1 MSSETITTAIL
12 LIGAVIAAGV
22 LVNAIFPI
30 IYTISDTAGSTS
42 HAVDQQART
51 DIKIINAYVSASNK
65 SADIWIKNLGST
77 RIAVNELSSSD
88 IFIGKPGEF
97 NRISYSSGWTY
108 DVLDGDSKYWLPGET
123 ILIDIDDCN
132 LLPTVSGD
140 VVYFQ
145 IVLPGGTVRSTEFT
159 AGA

>member
-42 HAVDQQART
+42 HAVDRQVRT
-51 DIKIINAYVSASNK
+51 DVKVINTFASVENQNAKIWLKNVGSVRIAANDLD
-65 SADIWIKNLGST
+65 SADIFLGK
-77 RIAVNELSSSD
+77 
-88 IFIGKPGEF
+88 IGDF
-97 NRISYSSGWTY
+97 DRISYPGDWTFTI
-108 DVLDGDSKYWLPGET
+108 LDGGPDYWQPGAT
-123 ILIDIDDCN
+123 VRIDATTN
-132 LLPTVSGD
+132 LLPDTSGD

>member
-42 HAVDQQART
+42 HAVDRQVRT
-51 DIKIINAYVSASNK
+51 DVKVINTFASASGQTAKIWLKNVGSVRIAANDLK
-65 SADIWIKNLGST
+65 GADIFLGEPGHFD
-77 RIAVNELSSSD
+77 RLSY
-88 IFIGKPGEF
+88 PGD
-97 NRISYSSGWTY
+97 WTY
-108 DVLDGDSKYWLPGET
+108 TLLDTDTDYWQPGAT
-123 ILIDIDDCN
+123 VRIDAHTD
-132 LLPTVSGD
+132 LLPDTAGD

-145 IVLPGGTVRSTEFT
+145 IVLPGGTVRSADFT

>member
-30 IYTISDTAGSTS
+30 IYTISDTAGSAS
-42 HAVDQQART
+42 HAVDQQIRT
-51 DIKIINAYVSASNK
+51 DVKIINAYVSASNH

-77 RIAVNELSSSD
+77 RIAVNEISSAD
-88 IFIGKPGEF
+88 IFIGKQGDF
-97 NRISYSSGWTY
+97 NRISYSTGWTY
-108 DVLDGDSKYWLPGET
+108 NTLDGDGVYWRPGET
-123 ILIDIDDCN
+123 IQINIDDCN
-132 LLPTVSGD
+132 LLPTVAGD
-140 VVYFQ
+140 PVYFQ